1 MYEIPTQYRPSNP
14 YDLARWEQQ
23 GLRYRLL
30 TGQHR
35 DDVIAEIRAM
45 FGQNISADLSSHPDL
60 SRNSFRMIWQQLS
73 TAYIEQPTVTLDGY
87 EGDLSAILTSKLWP
101 IRATLDLWALS
112 IRESLI
118 RIDWSTER
126 GQITYR
132 PVSPDTI
139 RAMRAMPGQPDEPG
153 MLEEIRPRETA
164 DGQMV
169 WTIETWDV
177 RDPSAPVFKIETINR
192 QNQRQDV
199 TEQFSPEL
207 VGQYPYIING
217 VAVLPYILIHA
228 EVGHKLWGH
237 HEGSEI
243 EAGALRLM
251 GLMSHWC
258 EGYQSSAYPQ
268 RYAVDITTQA
278 GITRNYA
285 GHQIEVI
292 PTDHK
297 SILKFKSD
305 GPGGGQI
312 GQYSPAMEPAS
323 AAEAL
328 THYEK
333 GLAIFAGL
341 NPSDLQV
348 TQGQSGYAIVVS
360 RDGMRRQQQRLE
372 PARLEADQKL
382 MALAAKMANAY
393 ASPSP
398 GLPEDPESYQIEY
411 GSIGESAQEQKV
423 KLEAI
428 KMQMELGLMSR
439 VDAYREIHPQCE
451 SDEDAVSKLIDID
464 KLSQILRAG
473 SPDDMAPDD
482 MVPDDMAPE
491 IEEAP
496 PAALPADVDKAADT
510 ALNGAQV
517 QAAMGIVVAVSEG
530 TLPRDAAMGMLAEF
544 FNLGSAQAAAIM
556 GSVGKGFE
564 PPPLPALS
572 TPQE

>member
-1 MYEIPTQYRPSNP
+1 MYQIPTQYRPSNP

-45 FGQNISADLSSHPDL
+45 FSQNISADLSIHPDL
-60 SRNSFRMIWQQLS
+60 SRNSFRIWQQRS
-73 TAYIEQPTVTLDGY
+73 TAYIEPPTVTLEGDD
-87 EGDLSAILTSKLWP
+87 GDLSAIIGHKLWP
-101 IRATLDLWALS
+101 MRSTLDLWALA

-118 RIDWSTER
+118 RLDWSTDT
-126 GQITYR
+126 GKISYR

-139 RAMRAMPGQPDEPG
+139 RTMRAMPGKPDEPG
-153 MLEEIRPRETA
+153 MLEEIRPREIP
-164 DGQMV
+164 GGGMI

-177 RDPSAPVFKIETINR
+177 TDPSAPVFKIETINK

-199 TEQFSPEL
+199 TEQFAPEL

-217 VAVLPYILIHA
+217 EAVLPYVLIHA
-228 EVGHKLWGH
+228 EISHRLWNH
-237 HEGSEI
+237 HEGTEL
-243 EAGALRLM
+243 EQGALRCQ
-251 GLMSHWC
+251 GLWSHWS
-258 EGYQSSAYPQ
+258 EGFQSSAYPQ
-268 RYAVDITTQA
+268 RYVVDVSTQA
-278 GITRNYA
+278 GITRSYA

-305 GPGGGQI
+305 GPGSGQI

-328 THYEK
+328 ATYER
-333 GLAIFAGL
+333 GLAQFAGL
-341 NPSDLQV
+341 NPSDLQIS
-348 TQGQSGYAIVVS
+348 QGAMSGYAIVVS
-360 RDGMRRQQQRLE
+360 RDGQRRQQQRLE
-372 PARLEADQKL
+372 PARMEADQRIL
-382 MALAAKMANAY
+382 AMAAKMANAY

-398 GLPEDPESYQIEY
+398 GLPEDPAAYDIDY
-411 GSIGESAQEQKV
+411 AGIGESAQEQKL

-428 KMQMELGLMSR
+428 KMQIEMGLMSR
-439 VDAYREIHPQCE
+439 VEAFRVMNPQAE
-451 SDEDAVSKLIDID
+451 SDEEAVRALIDID
-464 KLSQILRAG
+464 RMSQILQTG
-473 SPDDMAPDD
+473 TPDESAADDVMADE
-482 MVPDDMAPE
+482 VPDMEQAPQTD
-491 IEEAP
+491 
-496 PAALPADVDKAADT
+496 LPADVDKAADT

-564 PPPLPALS
+564 PPAPPA
-572 TPQE
+572 PPE

>member
-1 MYEIPTQYRPSNP
+1 MYEIPTQYRPDNA
-14 YDLARWEQQ
+14 YDLQRWEQQ

-35 DDVIAEIRAM
+35 DDVIKEIRQM
-45 FGQNISADLSSHPDL
+45 FGQNISADLTIHPDL

-87 EGDLSAILTSKLWP
+87 ECDLSAIITSKLWP

-118 RIDWSTER
+118 RVDWHTDTN
-126 GQITYR
+126 QISYR

-139 RAMRAMPGQPDEPG
+139 RTMRALPGKPDEPG

-164 DGQMV
+164 NGEMI
-169 WTIETWDV
+169 WTIETWDI
-177 RDPSAPVFKIETINR
+177 RNQQAPVFKIETINA
-192 QNQRQDV
+192 QNERQDV
-199 TEQFSPEL
+199 TEQFAPEL

-217 VAVLPYILIHA
+217 IACLPYVLIHA
-228 EVGHKLWGH
+228 EVGHKLWGF

-305 GPGGGQI
+305 GPAGGQI

-360 RDGMRRQQQRLE
+360 RDGMRRQQKRLE
-372 PARLEADQKL
+372 PARLEADKNL
-382 MALAAKMANAY
+382 MALAAKMVNAY
-393 ASPSP
+393 AVPSP
-398 GLPEDPESYQIEY
+398 QLPEDPEAYQIEY
-411 GSIGESAQEQKV
+411 GSIEESAQEQKA

-439 VDAYREIHPQCE
+439 VDAYRELHPQCD
-451 SDEDAVSKLIDID
+451 SDEQAVSKLIDID
-464 KLSQILRAG
+464 RMAQILAQ
-473 SPDDMAPDD
+473 SEPANQAP
-482 MVPDDMAPE
+482 APAVE
-491 IEEAP
+491 QTEDQGPPIAP
-496 PAALPADVDKAADT
+496 PA
-510 ALNGAQV
+510 
-517 QAAMGIVVAVSEG
+517 
-530 TLPRDAAMGMLAEF
+530 
-544 FNLGSAQAAAIM
+544 
-556 GSVGKGFE
+556 
-564 PPPLPALS
+564 
-572 TPQE
+572 QEVTEYE